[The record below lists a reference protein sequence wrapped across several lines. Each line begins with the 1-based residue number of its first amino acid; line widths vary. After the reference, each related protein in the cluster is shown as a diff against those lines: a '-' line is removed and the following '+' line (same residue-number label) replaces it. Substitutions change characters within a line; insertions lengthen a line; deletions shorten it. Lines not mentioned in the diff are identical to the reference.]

1 MNGYKKEGRYNE
13 SRKNINNN
21 VSLCIDSQG
30 REVIAF
36 GKGIGFTRPPYEV
49 PLTMI
54 QRTFY
59 NVNQAYLGVIAQIP
73 EEIIDVSTEIVDN
86 ANQQLGDRY
95 SANVILTLADHIQFA
110 IKRQH
115 EQIHLKLP
123 LLYEVKHLY
132 PNEMKIGIEALALIN
147 NRLNLQLPEEEA
159 ASITLHLVD
168 YGNKEI
174 NPSSIKEKSKLTKV
188 TEFIE
193 TQMNIKIDKTGFNY
207 SRFAT
212 HMYYLFERIDTDKN
226 ISSEN
231 EKMFELLKVQYP
243 KTYDCAIAIKNI
255 LNVEFNDEEL
265 LYLIIHINRLCS
277 REDCYR

>member
-1 MNGYKKEGRYNE
+1 MRVV
-13 SRKNINNN
+13 KNINNN

-115 EQIHLKLP
+115 EQVHLKLP

-132 PNEMKIGIEALALIN
+132 PNEMKIGLAALALIN
-147 NRLNLQLPEEEA
+147 SRLSIQLPEEEA

-265 LYLIIHINRLCS
+265 LYLIIHTNRLCS
-277 REDCYR
+277 REDCYRQGLPSA

>member
-1 MNGYKKEGRYNE
+1 MRVV
-13 SRKNINNN
+13 KNINNN

-115 EQIHLKLP
+115 EQVHLKLP

-132 PNEMKIGIEALALIN
+132 PNEMKIGIAALSLIN
-147 NRLNLQLPEEEA
+147 NRLNVQLPEEEA

>member
-1 MNGYKKEGRYNE
+1 MRVV
-13 SRKNINNN
+13 KNINNN

-115 EQIHLKLP
+115 EQVHLKLP
-123 LLYEVKHLY
+123 LLYEVKLLY
-132 PNEMKIGIEALALIN
+132 PNEMKIGIAALALIN
-147 NRLNLQLPEEEA
+147 NRLSIQLPEEEA

-277 REDCYR
+277 REDCYRQGLPSA

>member
-1 MNGYKKEGRYNE
+1 MRVV
-13 SRKNINNN
+13 KNINNN

-86 ANQQLGDRY
+86 ANQQLGNRY

-115 EQIHLKLP
+115 EQVHLKLP

-132 PNEMKIGIEALALIN
+132 PNEMKIGIAALALIN
-147 NRLNLQLPEEEA
+147 SRLSIQLPEEEA

>member
-1 MNGYKKEGRYNE
+1 MRVV
-13 SRKNINNN
+13 KNINNN

-115 EQIHLKLP
+115 EQVHLKLP

-132 PNEMKIGIEALALIN
+132 PNEMKIGIAALALIN
-147 NRLNLQLPEEEA
+147 NRLSIQLPEEEA

-277 REDCYR
+277 REDCYRQGLPSA